1 MANTN
6 LKTILTDLY
15 SITSGTW
22 NKLSDFSIKT
32 FESSKAISGNVDTN
46 GVLRLGVNVSDL
58 VDTGDVTNALKVKD
72 NGLYVGLPLAQNG
85 SFGLVK
91 AGTGVTIADGV
102 LSVSLQG
109 VGSADAVKSPLTVF
123 GTAWNGSSTLT
134 LKIAD
139 NDKYIKATKSGD
151 IITISSQNIG
161 ENSGTTN
168 YLTGKTIVWD
178 GLRALDTAI
187 KTVSDTVNN
196 FEIPAVPVYSI
207 AKVATET
214 GYAATYQLTKDGVKV
229 GDSINIFKDQFLKDA
244 VIVKGNLSGTSF
256 TEDQTNGKYYI
267 KFTFELS
274 GSDSD
279 KVIYLDASSLVNVD
293 EITQVKKV
301 EDFEDST
308 ISALGLTV
316 DTLLFKENGE
326 TRIYNA
332 EIGGLID
339 CSEETV
345 TSIDETTDLNLI
357 PTVGAIRDYVDEIK
371 ETAGAGSIE
380 KVTAISNGPSDTSK
394 VTLLFTAAGETGIWD
409 AAEQKLVDISDETTS
424 SITDETADTLLPNV
438 GAVKGYFA
446 TFDAELA
453 DLKAQFDTLKGLIG

>member
-267 KFTFELS
+267 KPGTVISCNGIEYDLSSYNSKYLSVSVMFEQGTPTLYFI
-274 GSDSD
+274 
-279 KVIYLDASSLVNVD
+279 VID
-293 EITQVKKV
+293 
-301 EDFEDST
+301 
-308 ISALGLTV
+308 
-316 DTLLFKENGE
+316 
-326 TRIYNA
+326 
-332 EIGGLID
+332 
-339 CSEETV
+339 
-345 TSIDETTDLNLI
+345 
-357 PTVGAIRDYVDEIK
+357 
-371 ETAGAGSIE
+371 
-380 KVTAISNGPSDTSK
+380 
-394 VTLLFTAAGETGIWD
+394 
-409 AAEQKLVDISDETTS
+409 
-424 SITDETADTLLPNV
+424 
-438 GAVKGYFA
+438 
-446 TFDAELA
+446 
-453 DLKAQFDTLKGLIG
+453 